1 MILVWDDEIDI
12 LELLSYNLQ
21 QAGFEVI
28 AAEDEES
35 FISHIQGSAPR
46 IIILGATANHE
57 DQVRIYRELTQSD
70 ETQDARIVCLASQ
83 DKEYMFSPPPEREDQ
98 DICIRIPIRP
108 ASLVRTIREL
118 YQEDSIENTVWP
130 QLELLDDSAA

>member
-35 FISHIQGSAPR
+35 FISHIRGSSPR
-46 IIILGATANHE
+46 IIILGATANHA
-57 DQVRIYRELTQSD
+57 DQARIYRDLTQAD

-83 DKEYMFSPPPEREDQ
+83 DQEQALTFSSERQHQ
-98 DICIRIPIRP
+98 DICIRIPVRP
-108 ASLVRTIREL
+108 SSLVRTIREM
-118 YQEDSIENTVWP
+118 YQQDAVG
-130 QLELLDDSAA
+130 

>member
-35 FISHIQGSAPR
+35 FLSHIQGSSPR
-46 IIILGATANHE
+46 IIILGATANRA
-57 DQVRIYRELTQSD
+57 DQARVYETLTQPDQAQS
-70 ETQDARIVCLASQ
+70 ARIVCLASQ
-83 DKEYMFSPPPEREDQ
+83 DEELEFNLSPSRRDL
-98 DICIRIPIRP
+98 DVCIKIPIRP
-108 ASLVRTIREL
+108 SALVRAIREL
-118 YQEDSIENTVWP
+118 YQQDAVG
-130 QLELLDDSAA
+130 